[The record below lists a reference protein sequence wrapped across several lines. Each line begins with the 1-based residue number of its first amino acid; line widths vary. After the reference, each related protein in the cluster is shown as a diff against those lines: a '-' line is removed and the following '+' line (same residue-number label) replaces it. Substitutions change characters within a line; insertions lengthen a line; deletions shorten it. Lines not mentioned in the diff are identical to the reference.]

1 MPITSYQYQQ
11 PRSVIDA
18 SGVNS
23 LYTAVEDATDGT
35 TGRIDDEN
43 TRFEAFNRNHFKDS
57 PNFTDSY
64 MDVDNVETGYD
75 PSFTGV
81 WTDFWNFPI
90 NLTVGSN
97 EVLRIQFNPLVTTTE
112 RQNTAAPAV
121 RANSAFYIQLYV
133 RSGGVDIPVNAPF
146 GYNTICAGD
155 GNTGTSSNKT
165 LFFERLPLS
174 AFFIPQIST
183 AITNIKAKIYFDDG
197 ANYKVNFR
205 YLYGVAILHKY

>member
-43 TRFEAFNRNHFKDS
+43 TSFEAFNRNHFKDS

-81 WTDFWNFPI
+81 
-90 NLTVGSN
+90 S
-97 EVLRIQFNPLVTTTE
+97 
-112 RQNTAAPAV
+112 
-121 RANSAFYIQLYV
+121 
-133 RSGGVDIPVNAPF
+133 
-146 GYNTICAGD
+146 
-155 GNTGTSSNKT
+155 
-165 LFFERLPLS
+165 
-174 AFFIPQIST
+174 
-183 AITNIKAKIYFDDG
+183 
-197 ANYKVNFR
+197 
-205 YLYGVAILHKY
+205 